1 MTIELFFSGMT
12 ALGTIVAICS
22 LIWAI
27 NVYKISNEDK
37 EMASLKKEILTYPGY
52 CKKINRILAEPF
64 FSAVGNSIS
73 EELEKMMPE
82 NQTIEDFS
90 SEFMLNPDADNF
102 KALAI
107 YTGMKKCSE
116 VNEISSLIEQLDSC
130 HRNIVAQLPVLG
142 RAFSD
147 LSFYTSLPAES
158 AITAKILNVNLKFI
172 VDDEENEGLKKMIA
186 TAQESS
192 SRELYFKSIAL
203 HLTAA
208 ISANLKKNSYG
219 QDSISLSSKMLNVLS
234 NKFESISNK
243 QLKKICKLDQS
254 RAFSISKIVDDN
266 EYSVQIAMELLKV
279 HKNLY
284 TEEEWDT
291 LIECKGGIIQLMNQ

>member
-1 MTIELFFSGMT
+1 MLELFFSGVT
-12 ALGTIVAICS
+12 AFGTVVAIFS

-37 EMASLKKEILTYPGY
+37 EMTLLKKDILTYPGY

-82 NQTIEDFS
+82 NQSLEDFS
-90 SEFMLNPDADNF
+90 NNFMLNPDTDNF

-116 VNEISSLIEQLDSC
+116 VNEISNLIEQLDSC
-130 HRNIVAQLPVLG
+130 HRNIVAKLPVLG
-142 RAFSD
+142 RVFAD

-158 AITAKILNVNLKFI
+158 AITARILNINLKYI
-172 VDDEENEGLKKMIA
+172 VDEEENEGLKKMVSV
-186 TAQESS
+186 AQESS

-234 NKFESISNK
+234 NKFETINNR
-243 QLKKICKLDQS
+243 QLKKICKLDQGK
-254 RAFSISKIVDDN
+254 AAIIPQIVDSND
-266 EYSVQIAMELLKV
+266 YSVQIAMELLKV
-279 HKNLY
+279 HKDLY

-291 LIECKGGIIQLMNQ
+291 LIECKGGIIQLMNK

>member
-1 MTIELFFSGMT
+1 
-12 ALGTIVAICS
+12 
-22 LIWAI
+22 
-27 NVYKISNEDK
+27 
-37 EMASLKKEILTYPGY
+37 
-52 CKKINRILAEPF
+52 
-64 FSAVGNSIS
+64 
-73 EELEKMMPE
+73 MMPE